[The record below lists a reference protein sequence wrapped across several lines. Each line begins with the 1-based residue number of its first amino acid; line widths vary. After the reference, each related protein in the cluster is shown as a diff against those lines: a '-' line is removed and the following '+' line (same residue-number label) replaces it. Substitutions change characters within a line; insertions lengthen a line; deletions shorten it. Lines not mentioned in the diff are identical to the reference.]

1 MSSSFL
7 YRDKTDLYK
16 GKIFKIS
23 KRDHKEITTVYKKE
37 KFSDRFFVQK
47 FCLHP

>member
-7 YRDKTDLYK
+7 YGDKTSQYK

-23 KRDHKEITTVYKKE
+23 KRHHKEIITVYKKE
-37 KFSDRFFVQK
+37 KFPDRFFVQK